1 MKLNLDIPTHIKRFE
16 VELNKDTTTIAMCAK
31 PGGNHIRVER
41 SLTNTKIIFDNT
53 YMQYVVNELA
63 EALR

>member
-1 MKLNLDIPTHIKRFE
+1 MKLNLEIPTHIKRFE
-16 VELNKDTTTIAMCAK
+16 IELNKDTTTIYMCAK
-31 PGGNHIRVER
+31 TGTNHVRLER

-53 YMQYVVNELA
+53 YMQYVVNEMA